1 MKVTLLYP
9 RWTGSYGLMAAF
21 ARRNST
27 WPPLNLA
34 LLAAIAEQDGHD
46 VTMVDGEA
54 EALSVEQMVR
64 RVKRINPD
72 AIGLTSFTPFFHLN
86 VRLAEALKEAGV
98 QAPIIVGGPH
108 VRIMGEKAFLT
119 PFDYAFVGE
128 AEKSWPAF
136 LKHLENGTDVR
147 DVKGIWYRKDG
158 VAQTTGEPEPMEDP
172 DGKGFPL
179 DQFPL
184 PARHLLPM
192 GRYKLGTLKGRLGM
206 TSIQT
211 TRGCPWKCIFCA
223 SEVLLTT
230 RVIRRSPT
238 SVVSEMKSVVSDFGI
253 RHFYIVDDVM
263 TLNPEHIV
271 EIADRI
277 IAEGLKI
284 TFEGSTRANLVEDK
298 VIGRLAEAGLIRLS
312 FGLETVDAEMRKTMK
327 KKVPLKY
334 YEEANRICNKYKVE
348 ALNSVMIG
356 LPGET
361 RETVQ
366 KTLDWLRSARDV
378 MQANFAIAVP
388 YPGTEF
394 HDMAVSGG
402 NGVTLMTKDFS
413 EYRRYGSAVT
423 TVGDLTPDD
432 LIDLQNDGFVS
443 IYSAPWRWAPMLR
456 KHGIIGG
463 ALMLLRVFRMVAGRY
478 FPKKNGTR
486 KVLFSPGDGSI
497 TTVSLSKVA
506 NKQVGAP
513 NLITL
518 TDSSISFKEPGI
530 APAGHFGDPKSP
542 NSL

>member
-1 MKVTLLYP
+1 MKVALLYP
-9 RWTGSYGLMAAF
+9 QWTGSYGFMGAF

-34 LLAAIAEQDGHD
+34 LLAAIAELDGHE

-54 EALSVEQMVR
+54 EGLSVEHMVR

-72 AIGLTSFTPFFHLN
+72 AIGLTSFTPFFHFN
-86 VRLAEALKEAGV
+86 VKLAEALKESGV
-98 QAPIIVGGPH
+98 DAPIIVGGPH
-108 VRIMGEKAFLT
+108 VRVMGEKAFLP

-136 LKHLENGTDVR
+136 LKHLENGTDVTE
-147 DVKGIWYRKDG
+147 VKGIWYRTG
-158 VAQTTGEPEPMEDP
+158 GEARTTGEPEPMEDP
-172 DGKGFPL
+172 EGKGFPL

-192 GRYKLGTLKGRLGM
+192 HRYKLGTLKGRLPM

-223 SEVLLTT
+223 SEKLLTT
-230 RVIRRSPT
+230 RVIRRSPA
-238 SVVSEMKSVVSDFGI
+238 SVVAEIKSVVSDFGI

-263 TLNPEHIV
+263 TLNPEHIL

-277 IAEGLKI
+277 IQEGLKI
-284 TFEGSTRANLVEDK
+284 TFEGSTRANLVEDEM
-298 VIGRLAEAGLIRLS
+298 IGRLAEAGLIRLS
-312 FGLETVDAEMRKTMK
+312 FGLETVDEEMRKTMK

-334 YEEANRICNKYKVE
+334 YEDANRICNKYNIE

-361 RETVQ
+361 RETVT
-366 KTLDWLRSARDV
+366 KTLTWLRQARDV

-402 NGVTLMTKDFS
+402 HGVTLMTKDFS

-423 TVGDLTPDD
+423 TVGDLTPED

-443 IYSAPWRWAPMLR
+443 IYSAPWRWVPMLR
-456 KHGIIGG
+456 KHGTIGG
-463 ALMLLRVFRMVAGRY
+463 VLMLWRVFRMVIGKY
-478 FPKKNGTR
+478 FPKGNGTR
-486 KVLFSPGDGSI
+486 NVLFSPGDGSVTSI
-497 TTVSLSKVA
+497 SLSRHSE
-506 NKQVGAP
+506 KQLGTDNFIP
-513 NLITL
+513 L
-518 TDSSISFKEPGI
+518 TAADKSVKGQGV

-542 NSL
+542 NLF